1 MTTRTVA
8 PYRRDLVLISSA
20 AVAWGAGGAAAAVLF
35 RTSGLGPL
43 AVSFWRVAVAALVL
57 VLACACRPG
66 ATRSTTPRRTAVV
79 LGVGMAGY
87 QGAYFAAVDHAG
99 LALGTLV
106 TLGAGP
112 VFVTVGARVLLG
124 ERPGRRGVLVI
135 AVALAGLALLVGG
148 PVNTGSGQAWG
159 VGAALLSALGY
170 SGVTLYTRAAGGGQA
185 DAVSFAAGLLV
196 LLPFALAEGV
206 WPRTGAALPVLGWL
220 VFLGVVPTL
229 LAYRWYFAGL
239 ATVPA
244 GTAAVVVLLEPL
256 AAAVLAVALLGERL
270 TVNLVV
276 GSAVLLTAV
285 ALLPRESGLPVAADR

>member
-43 AVSFWRVAVAALVL
+43 AVSFWRVTVAALVL
-57 VLACACRPG
+57 ALACACRPG
-66 ATRSTTPRRTAVV
+66 TARSTTPRRTAVV

-135 AVALAGLALLVGG
+135 VVALAGLALLVGG
-148 PVNTGSGQAWG
+148 PVNTGPGQAWG

-170 SGVTLYTRAAGGGQA
+170 SGVTVYTRAVGGGQA

-196 LLPFALAEGV
+196 LLPLALAEGV

-285 ALLPRESGLPVAADR
+285 ALLPRQSGLPVAADR